1 MGIESAI
8 AWTKSTFNPWQGCT
22 KVGPGCDH
30 CYAAAADQRFHKG
43 IHWGAGAPR
52 KTMSESTWNN
62 PLRWNRDAAKTGE
75 FWPVF
80 CASHADVFD
89 TEADP
94 ALRARLFKII
104 RETPYL
110 TWQLLTKRI
119 GNVAAMLPADWGD
132 GYPNVWLGATFVN
145 QAELNRDY
153 RKLVSTSAV
162 KRLASIEPMLAAM
175 HLRRIKI
182 SVDREIDALTGEE
195 FCTAHLTRRFVRYWP
210 ALDWVIAGGESGV
223 GARVA
228 HPTWYRSLRDDCEAT
243 GTAFLFKQ
251 WGEYRPAASVAEA
264 SSYPIIASNRKE
276 EHAPGQPAYGFP
288 NISGCFHTRG
298 QVESMLDGSGE
309 FARFDCAMVKVGT
322 KHSGNRLDG
331 RQHLAFPDAL
341 QPRPRLNQQA
351 DASTPHPIVHP
362 QS

>member
-1 MGIESAI
+1 MGIETAI

-22 KVGPGCDH
+22 KVGPGRDN

-43 IHWGAGAPR
+43 IHWGTGAPR

-89 TEADP
+89 NEADP

-110 TWQLLTKRI
+110 TWQLLTKRT

-175 HLRRIKI
+175 HLRRIRI
-182 SVDREIDALTGEE
+182 RVDGEIDALTGEE
-195 FCTAHLTRRFVRYWP
+195 FSTAHLTRRFVRYWP

-228 HPTWYRSLRDDCEAT
+228 HPTCI
-243 GTAFLFKQ
+243 
-251 WGEYRPAASVAEA
+251 AASVT
-264 SSYPIIASNRKE
+264 IARPQAPRSCSNNGERIVPQRALLRQA
-276 EHAPGQPAYGFP
+276 HIRSLPA
-288 NISGCFHTRG
+288 IEKKSTRRDTLLT
-298 QVESMLDGSGE
+298 V
-309 FARFDCAMVKVGT
+309 FRT
-322 KHSGNRLDG
+322 
-331 RQHLAFPDAL
+331 
-341 QPRPRLNQQA
+341 
-351 DASTPHPIVHP
+351 
-362 QS
+362 